1 MCIVKT
7 GGPSWSVELGRRDG
21 TVSSASDV
29 STLPAPTDS
38 VDIQRQKFSDK
49 GLSDHDL
56 VTLVGT
62 YLIFSLKIKV
72 TKEFSIFLRSI
83 LSTIHNHS
91 TNFRCSYH
99 RDDGMS
105 LRQV

>member
-1 MCIVKT
+1 LELLTSGQNEKISGNSNVLLFTHAHICFQA

-29 STLPAPTDS
+29 SSLPAPTDS
-38 VDIQRQKFSDK
+38 VDVQRQKFSDK

-62 YLIFSLKIKV
+62 SLIFL
-72 TKEFSIFLRSI
+72 
-83 LSTIHNHS
+83 
-91 TNFRCSYH
+91 
-99 RDDGMS
+99 
-105 LRQV
+105 